1 MISEKRAIL
10 ELDLS
15 TKNSVEAQRT
25 NVVFMEDIDTQIHQY
40 IRIWSRQ
47 QDPALRICPCRLKT
61 CRSKYRLL
69 SDL

>member
-40 IRIWSRQ
+40 IRI
-47 QDPALRICPCRLKT
+47 
-61 CRSKYRLL
+61 
-69 SDL
+69 